1 MGITDSIVDH
11 PFAILFG
18 AIGIAPAIA
27 FGVGGRATSG
37 QLLDRW
43 VTKAEINR
51 QEIAKR
57 EAVDDEPRDKAPPL
71 NDPRHGSSE
80 LSVCYGSQ

>member
-1 MGITDSIVDH
+1 MGITDSIVDLA
-11 PFAILFG
+11 FAILFG
-18 AIGIAPAIA
+18 AIGIDVAIA
-27 FGVGGRATSG
+27 FGVGGSATSG
-37 QLLDRW
+37 RLLDRC

-57 EAVDDEPRDKAPPL
+57 EAVEDEPKDSAPVL

-80 LSVCYGSQ
+80 LSVCYGS